1 MLPQV
6 LGMRMTER
14 EKAEAQGR
22 VHVELQRLEPGKE
35 QKPLELLAVK
45 VGYKF
50 FPQLS
55 PLGIL
60 AEASWE

>member
-1 MLPQV
+1 
-6 LGMRMTER
+6 MRMTER
-14 EKAEAQGR
+14 ERAEAQGR
-22 VHVELQRLEPGKE
+22 VCGELQRLEPGKE

-50 FPQLS
+50 FPQPAL
-55 PLGIL
+55 LGIL